1 MGFPLEVVVVGKQ
14 NITCRIHIKYEDNVD
29 LKTETNDLDGKISKS
44 CAVLKK
50 TALKTDFR
58 CESYALLKKGI
69 NGNQITT

>member
-1 MGFPLEVVVVGKQ
+1 MGSPLEVVVTGKHDS
-14 NITCRIHIKYEDNVD
+14 TCRSHIKYVD
-29 LKTETNDLDGKISKS
+29 IANLKPETNDLDGKISKS

-58 CESYALLKKGI
+58 FESYAPFKKGI

>member
-1 MGFPLEVVVVGKQ
+1 MGSPFEVVVVGKHDS
-14 NITCRIHIKYEDNVD
+14 TCRSHIKYVKNAD
-29 LKTETNDLDGKISKS
+29 LKTETNDLDGKILKS

-58 CESYALLKKGI
+58 GESYAPFKKGI

>member
-1 MGFPLEVVVVGKQ
+1 MGSPLEVVVAGKHDS
-14 NITCRIHIKYEDNVD
+14 TCRSHIKYADNAD
-29 LKTETNDLDGKISKS
+29 LKTKTNDLDGKISKS
-44 CAVLKK
+44 YAVLKK